1 MTDVITE
8 KLERESLDIA
18 EDRIAKLR
26 EDFPE
31 VFRDGKIDFD
41 TLKRALGEHVEPEN
55 ERFGLQWPGKAA
67 AFQAVQTPSVATLL
81 PDPDNSVDWDTT
93 QNLIIE
99 GDNLEVLKLLQKSY
113 YGKVKMIYIDP
124 PYNTGNDF
132 IYPDNYREGLQSYL
146 EFTGQVSAEGK
157 KLTTNTESG
166 GRYHSNWLNMMYPRL
181 YLARNLLRDDGLI
194 FVSIDD
200 AEVSRLRSL
209 LDEVFGEENFIDNI
223 IWKKRYGGG
232 PKEKHLVTLHEYA
245 LLYAK
250 DINSVPDIMIP
261 LTEEMIKRY
270 YTSTDANS
278 KSRGPYRTHP
288 LEATKSMGARPNL
301 VFPIPAPDG
310 TLVRPRRQWLWS
322 KERVAQALERG
333 ELEFLKGRDG
343 QWSVHTKQ
351 YLTEEDGTQRKGKA
365 QSIIDD
371 VYTQH
376 GTNEML
382 ELFGDAQVFP
392 FPKPSGFL
400 QRLLRMNLEPM
411 EEGIVLDFFAGSGS
425 TAHAVMQQN
434 AEDGGN
440 RRSILVQ
447 LPEPIDPPKELSDGT
462 VFSTIADITRER
474 VRRAGKKI
482 ASDNPNVD
490 IGFRA
495 YKLST
500 SNFTPWDGTPPD
512 AKQGKLDLSLPETA
526 QKIARQLEAFT
537 ENVVP
542 DRTQEDLLT
551 EILLRLGYDLT
562 VTVERLAIS
571 GHTVFS
577 VANGAILACLESSLT
592 LDLFEEMAQRDPG
605 QIVCLDSAF
614 GDDDELKVNAV
625 QVIRSRARS
634 EEATIKLWLV

>member
-1 MTDVITE
+1 MTDVIIE
-8 KLERESLDIA
+8 KLEGQSLDIA
-18 EDRIAKLR
+18 EDRIARLR

-41 TLKRALGEHVEPEN
+41 TLKRALGEWIEPEN

-146 EFTGQVSAEGK
+146 EFTGQVNAEGK

-166 GRYHSNWLNMMYPRL
+166 GRYHSNWLNMVYPRL
-181 YLARNLLRDDGLI
+181 YLARNLLRDDGVI

-200 AEVSRLRSL
+200 NELQHLISLLEDVFGGDNTAAVFIWEKRTSRENRKVFSVNHDYIVAFARDIAIFSEVRNPLPLTDEAKQRYSNPDNDPRGPWQSVAVTAQAGHGTKSQFYTIVTPSGRSIDPPAGNCWRFTQQRLDELIADNRIWFGSEGNNVPRQKAFLAESDQGLTPHTLWKSSEVGTTDSAKRSL
-209 LDEVFGEENFIDNI
+209 IQLM
-223 IWKKRYGGG
+223 GG
-232 PKEKHLVTLHEYA
+232 
-245 LLYAK
+245 
-250 DINSVPDIMIP
+250 
-261 LTEEMIKRY
+261 
-270 YTSTDANS
+270 TDTFDTV
-278 KSRGPYRTHP
+278 KPTM
-288 LEATKSMGARPNL
+288 L
-301 VFPIPAPDG
+301 I
-310 TLVRPRRQWLWS
+310 
-322 KERVAQALERG
+322 
-333 ELEFLKGRDG
+333 
-343 QWSVHTKQ
+343 
-351 YLTEEDGTQRKGKA
+351 QR
-365 QSIIDD
+365 
-371 VYTQH
+371 
-376 GTNEML
+376 ML
-382 ELFGDAQVFP
+382 EISTNPGD
-392 FPKPSGFL
+392 L
-400 QRLLRMNLEPM
+400 
-411 EEGIVLDFFAGSGS
+411 VLDFFAGSGS
-425 TAHAVMQQN
+425 TGHAVMQQN

-440 RRSILVQ
+440 RRYILVQ
-447 LPEPIDPPKELSDGT
+447 LPESIDPPKTLDDGMKL
-462 VFSTIADITRER
+462 STIADITRER

-482 ASDNPNVD
+482 GADHSNVD
-490 IGFRA
+490 TGFRA
-495 YKLST
+495 YKLAT

-512 AKQGKLDLSLPETA
+512 AKQGKLDLALPETA
-526 QKIARQLEAFT
+526 KKIARQLEAFT

-551 EILLRLGYDLT
+551 EITLRLGYDLT
-562 VTVERLAIS
+562 VPVERLAIS

-577 VANGAILACLESSLT
+577 IDNGAILACLEPSLT

-614 GDDDELKVNAV
+614 GDVDELKVNAV